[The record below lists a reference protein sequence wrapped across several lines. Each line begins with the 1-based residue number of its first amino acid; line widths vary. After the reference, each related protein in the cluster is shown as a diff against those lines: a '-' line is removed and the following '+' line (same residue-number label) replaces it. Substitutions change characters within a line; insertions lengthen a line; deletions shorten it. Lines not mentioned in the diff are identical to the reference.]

1 MTRRPARPGA
11 ALAAC
16 ALLLLLAGG
25 PARAEGP
32 LHPGDSATFTV
43 MFENDLFGDSDAQY
57 TNGIQIGWMSP
68 DLDRFEQAHQLPT
81 WMTGLSTHLPF
92 IDVPDSQHNVGVAV
106 GQKMFTPDDTTSRA
120 LVRDDRPYAG
130 WLYGGLSFISKSTTR
145 LDSIEIQAGMVGPAS
160 FAEDT
165 QRLVHDLRG
174 FDVPAGWDNQ
184 LENEPGLA
192 LIYEHRRRPWRSENV
207 SGAGYDLITHA
218 GGAVGNVFTYLN
230 AGGEVRVGWNL
241 PADFGTRLIRPGG
254 DTNAPAAINDPRLD
268 SSHRFGVH
276 VFSAVTGRL
285 VLRDIFLD
293 GNTFRDSHSVNKEY
307 LVGDLLFGV
316 SVTFLNAKLSYAEA
330 FRTREF
336 DGQDR
341 LHNFG
346 SLTLSLTF

>member
-1 MTRRPARPGA
+1 MKPRPPRSGG
-11 ALAAC
+11 
-16 ALLLLLAGG
+16 ALLLTVILMSAAAG
-25 PARAEGP
+25 PARADTP

-68 DLDRFEQAHQLPT
+68 DLERFEQAHQVPSWL
-81 WMTGLSTHLPF
+81 TGLSDHLPF
-92 IDVPDSQHNVGVAV
+92 IDVPDSQHNVGLTL
-106 GQKMFTPDDTTSRA
+106 GQKMFTPEDTASRA
-120 LVRDDRPYAG
+120 LVLDDRPYAG

-145 LDSIEIQAGMVGPAS
+145 LDSVELQAGVIGPAS

-207 SGAGYDLITHA
+207 SGAGYDVITHA
-218 GGAVGNVFTYLN
+218 GGAAGNVFTYLN

-268 SSHRFGVH
+268 NRYRFGVH
-276 VFSAVTGRL
+276 VFGAVTGRL

-293 GNTFRDSHSVNKEY
+293 GNTFADSHDVDKEY
-307 LVGDLLFGV
+307 LVGDLLFGA
-316 SVTFLNAKLSYAEA
+316 SMTFLNAKLSYAQV
-330 FRTREF
+330 FRSKEF
-336 DGQDR
+336 EGQDR
-341 LHNFG
+341 AHNFG